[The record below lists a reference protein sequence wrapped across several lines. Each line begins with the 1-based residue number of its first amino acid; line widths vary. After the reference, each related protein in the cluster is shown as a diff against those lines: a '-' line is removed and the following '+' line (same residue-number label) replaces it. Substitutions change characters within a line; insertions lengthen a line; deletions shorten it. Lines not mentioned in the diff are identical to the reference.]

1 MGRYILLTRNQDV
14 IFKRSSEGVTSFLDP
29 MKILV
34 DADACPRSVL
44 QTCIRLGRK
53 YNVPVWTVAS
63 FNHRIESDHP
73 IAVGDG
79 FQEADI
85 KIVNLTETGD
95 VVVTADWG
103 LAAMVLGKGAT
114 CLSPIG
120 REFHPER
127 MDFLLEERDLKAKF
141 RRGGGKTK
149 GPRKRTSEDDRRF
162 EVSLEKVFLRK

>member
-1 MGRYILLTRNQDV
+1 
-14 IFKRSSEGVTSFLDP
+14 

-63 FNHRIESDHP
+63 FDHRIESDHP
-73 IAVGDG
+73 ILVGDG
-79 FQEADI
+79 FHEADI
-85 KIVNLTETGD
+85 KIVNLTEPGD
-95 VVVTADWG
+95 VVITGDWG
-103 LAAMVLGKGAT
+103 LAAMVLGKGAK

-120 REFHPER
+120 REFHPEK

-141 RRGGGKTK
+141 RREGRRTK

-162 EVSLEKVFLRK
+162 EFSLEKVFL

>member
-1 MGRYILLTRNQDV
+1 
-14 IFKRSSEGVTSFLDP
+14 

-44 QTCIRLGRK
+44 QVCIRIGRK
-53 YNVPVWTVAS
+53 YNVRVWTVAS
-63 FNHRIESDHP
+63 FDHRIESDHP
-73 IAVGDG
+73 ILVGDG

-85 KIVNLTETGD
+85 KIVNLTEAGD

-103 LAAMVLGKGAT
+103 LAAMVLEKGAK

-120 REFHPER
+120 REFRSER

-141 RRGGGKTK
+141 RRGGGRTK